1 MVVSSACMMVA
12 VMAQIVTMF
21 RRRPGT
27 ATGAAAVVLIA
38 LVLLGRGRR
47 REAEQRAQR
56 TAMAGIDSGI
66 GAHAGLQL
74 SDVFV
79 IAVEIDPHRHP
90 LHHLDEVAGGVLWRQ
105 DRELRAGAG
114 AQRADG
120 ALEHMVR
127 ERVDIDSDG
136 LSDRD

>member
-27 ATGAAAVVLIA
+27 ATGAAALLMA
-38 LVLLGRGRR
+38 LVLFPRHCR
-47 REAEQRAQR
+47 REAEQGSERA
-56 TAMAGIDSGI
+56 AMAGVDRGI

-74 SDVFV
+74 LDVFV
-79 IAVEIDPHRHP
+79 IAVEIDSHRHP
-90 LHHLDEVAGGVLWRQ
+90 LHHLDEVTGGVLRRQ

-114 AQRADG
+114 AERTDG
-120 ALEHMVR
+120 ALEHVIG
-127 ERVDIDSDG
+127 EGID
-136 LSDRD
+136 